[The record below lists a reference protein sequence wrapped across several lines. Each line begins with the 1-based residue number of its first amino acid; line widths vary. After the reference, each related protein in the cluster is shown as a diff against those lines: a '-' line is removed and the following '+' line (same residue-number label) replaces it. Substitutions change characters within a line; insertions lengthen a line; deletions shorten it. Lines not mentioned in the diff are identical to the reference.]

1 MLRSESGFT
10 RYFPGRSF
18 PLFHATTN
26 MLMKA
31 ASLRLAAILLAS
43 LNLTA
48 CATTGTPT
56 AENDPFEA
64 TNRVLF
70 DVTLAVDR
78 TVTRP
83 VAIGYREVLPPGV
96 REIIRNFLDNLS
108 SPVIFINDVLQ
119 GEPERAGTTLSR
131 AVVNTS
137 VGIGGLFEVAEG
149 WGLPKHR
156 EDFGQTLAVWGVG
169 EGAYLVVPLLG
180 PSNTRDLFGFGVDFV
195 LDPLFHVRWGNER
208 YVPWVRWGVNVID
221 FRSRTIETVDDIER
235 SSADFYAATRGLY
248 RQNRRNEINNGV
260 IEVEEL
266 PDF

>member
-1 MLRSESGFT
+1 MAIK
-10 RYFPGRSF
+10 
-18 PLFHATTN
+18 AT
-26 MLMKA
+26 
-31 ASLRLAAILLAS
+31 SLRLAAILLAS
-43 LNLTA
+43 MCLAA
-48 CATTGTPT
+48 CATTGTPS
-56 AENDPFEA
+56 AENDPFES

-83 VAIGYREVLPPGV
+83 VAIGYRGVLPQGIRDV
-96 REIIRNFLDNLS
+96 IRNFLDNLS

-119 GEPERAGTTLSR
+119 AEPDRAGTTLAR
-131 AVVNTS
+131 AVVNTT

-180 PSNTRDLFGFGVDFV
+180 PSNARDLFGFGVDFV
-195 LDPLFHVRWGNER
+195 MDPLFHVRWGNER

-235 SSADFYAATRGLY
+235 TSADFYAATRGLY
-248 RQNRRNEINNGV
+248 RQNRINEINNGV
-260 IEVEEL
+260 VDVEDL